1 MEEQLIE
8 LETAKLAYD
17 KGLRRRGQII
27 KEGQTFK
34 INLDG
39 IKCNTCFN
47 LQGNPTTP
55 KYVHNDQQYVRPT
68 QSLLQK
74 WLRETHGIEV
84 YVVRDGEVH
93 YKDETRWITTVSDWN
108 DIRLIDT
115 PIAQI
120 KTPNHS
126 HHIDFKSYEEALEIG
141 LIEGLKLIQ
150 Q

>member
-8 LETAKLAYD
+8 FETAKLAAE
-17 KGLRRRGQII
+17 KGLRRRGELI
-27 KEGQTFK
+27 KEGQTLK

-74 WLRETHGIEV
+74 WLREKHDIEI
-84 YVVRDGEVH
+84 YVRSSVDL
-93 YKDETRWITTVSDWN
+93 YNKKYWTTF
-108 DIRLIDT
+108 L
-115 PIAQI
+115 
-120 KTPNHS
+120 PNGCLEN
-126 HHIDFKSYEEALEIG
+126 KNNTYEEALEFG
-141 LIEGLKLIQ
+141 LQKGLKLIQ

>member
-1 MEEQLIE
+1 MEEQLRE
-8 LETAKLAYD
+8 FETAKLAAE
-17 KGLRRRGQII
+17 KGLKRRGELI
-27 KEGQTFK
+27 KEGQTLK

-74 WLRETHGIEV
+74 WLREKHDIEI
-84 YVVRDGEVH
+84 YVRSSVDL
-93 YKDETRWITTVSDWN
+93 YNKKYWTTF
-108 DIRLIDT
+108 L
-115 PIAQI
+115 
-120 KTPNHS
+120 PNGCLEN
-126 HHIDFKSYEEALEIG
+126 KNNTYEEALEFG
-141 LIEGLKLIQ
+141 LQKGLKLIQ

>member
-8 LETAKLAYD
+8 FETAKLAAE
-17 KGLRRRGQII
+17 KGLRRRGELI
-27 KEGQTFK
+27 KEGQTLK

-74 WLRETHGIEV
+74 WLREKHDIEI
-84 YVVRDGEVH
+84 YVRSSVDL
-93 YKDETRWITTVSDWN
+93 YNKKNWTTF
-108 DIRLIDT
+108 I
-115 PIAQI
+115 
-120 KTPNHS
+120 PNGC
-126 HHIDFKSYEEALEIG
+126 L
-141 LIEGLKLIQ
+141 
-150 Q
+150 

>member
-8 LETAKLAYD
+8 FETARLAHE
-17 KGLRRRGQII
+17 KGLRRRGELI
-27 KEGQTFK
+27 KEGQNLK

-74 WLRETHGIEV
+74 WLRETHGIKLWCAPHPFSSSGGWAYSLLAYKEG
-84 YVVRDGEVH
+84 VVTVWKGEQASSVH
-93 YKDETRWITTVSDWN
+93 LT
-108 DIRLIDT
+108 
-115 PIAQI
+115 
-120 KTPNHS
+120 
-126 HHIDFKSYEEALEIG
+126 YEQALEEGLQEALKHI
-141 LIEGLKLIQ
+141 
-150 Q
+150 

>member
-27 KEGQTFK
+27 KEEQTFK

-55 KYVHNDQQYVRPT
+55 KYVNNNQQYVRPT

-74 WLRETHGIEV
+74 WLREKHNI
-84 YVVRDGEVH
+84 YVESYHDLTADGKSIQ
-93 YKDETRWITTVSDWN
+93 YYTSWGFIQSKDINGNKNVNGWYDEYNNW
-108 DIRLIDT
+108 
-115 PIAQI
+115 
-120 KTPNHS
+120 KT
-126 HHIDFKSYEEALEIG
+126 YEEALEFG
-141 LIEGLKLIQ
+141 LQEGLKLIQ
-150 Q
+150 E